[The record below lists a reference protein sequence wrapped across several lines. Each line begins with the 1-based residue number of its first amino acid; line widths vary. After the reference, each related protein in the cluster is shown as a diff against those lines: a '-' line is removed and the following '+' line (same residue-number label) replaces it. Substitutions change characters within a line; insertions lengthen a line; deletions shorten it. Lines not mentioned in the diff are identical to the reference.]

1 MESITWNVWNHFFDC
16 NRGQNP
22 ACQTGIGVG
31 GGGGGGLPLTIH
43 LLPQTE
49 NLPKQNFVVE

>member
-31 GGGGGGLPLTIH
+31 GGGGGGELHNH
-43 LLPQTE
+43 LDD
-49 NLPKQNFVVE
+49 